1 MTRGVKLL
9 SWRAERAERSL
20 TEPAQ
25 SPVHGETVAHIVARL
40 RDDILTR
47 RAAPGAR
54 LIEADL
60 TGRFAVS
67 RGPIREALRR
77 LAAEGFIEHAP
88 NRGAVVR
95 RLSRREIFELFQI
108 RAELEA
114 LAARGA
120 AVAAADPRQR
130 AAFEAAI
137 APIYEDG
144 PREPCTYLIENAD
157 FHDAIMTL
165 AGNRQLRDL
174 SLRLHLPLIMAQVA
188 DALTPDALLASVS
201 EHRALAAA
209 ILAQDEAAADMAMR
223 AHLNRAAKLALARTA
238 NAESPR
244 A

>member
-1 MTRGVKLL
+1 MRAALSSRPLRGGGRARDTGIGMAAELL
-9 SWRAERAERSL
+9 D
-20 TEPAQ
+20 PA
-25 SPVHGETVAHIVARL
+25 HGETVTHIVARL
-40 RDDILTR
+40 RDEILTR

-54 LIEADL
+54 LVESEL
-60 TGRFAVS
+60 TRRFGVS

-95 RLSRREIFELFQI
+95 RLSSEDIRELFQI

-114 LAARGA
+114 LAARLA
-120 AVAAADPRQR
+120 AAAAADPGKR

-137 APIYEDG
+137 APIYAEAA
-144 PREPCTYLIENAD
+144 RVAFEYLAENAD
-157 FHDAIMTL
+157 FHAAIMDL

-188 DALTPDALLASVS
+188 DALTPSALEASVR

-209 ILAQDEAAADMAMR
+209 ILAEDEAAADVAMR
-223 AHLNRAAKLALARTA
+223 AHLGRAAELTLARA
-238 NAESPR
+238 A
-244 A
+244 AK